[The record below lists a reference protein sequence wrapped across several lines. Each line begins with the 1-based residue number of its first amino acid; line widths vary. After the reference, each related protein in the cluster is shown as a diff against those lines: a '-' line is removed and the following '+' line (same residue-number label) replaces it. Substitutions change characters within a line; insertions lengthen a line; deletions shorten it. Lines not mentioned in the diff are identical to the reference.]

1 MAQSIKVTIAG
12 TELHAE
18 VVASPSLNLAALSSA
33 PMRAGTAPASRRSHS
48 ILQPSAARRAVGAN
62 APVFGPSLVD
72 QTPKQAPRVRSQ
84 RALSPS
90 PSGPLLGSTRSRPQY
105 AASASASSSRPERPL
120 SATASCRTDSRQ
132 HFGAAAGT
140 QRPNRPQSAMGLREQ
155 QSSLRSLNLLRP
167 TSASSAG
174 RTAHEAA
181 SDALQE
187 FWPSDRGLGLRNY
200 VRWAVALSEEGM
212 RDQLP
217 ARHEFSLF
225 VDRPGVQVEKRVACS
240 WK

>member
-1 MAQSIKVTIAG
+1 MTIAG

-33 PMRAGTAPASRRSHS
+33 PMRAGTAPPASQRSHS

-62 APVFGPSLVD
+62 APVLGPSLVD
-72 QTPKQAPRVRSQ
+72 QTRKQAPRVRSQ
-84 RALSPS
+84 RAVSPS
-90 PSGPLLGSTRSRPQY
+90 PSGPLLGSTLSRQY
-105 AASASASSSRPERPL
+105 AVSASASSRPERPL

-155 QSSLRSLNLLRP
+155 QSSFRSLNLLRP